1 MTLARDWWIVA
12 GLALSVTVSNSFARF
27 AYGLIL
33 PAMQSDLGWSY
44 TQSGW
49 INTANAL
56 GYIVGAALTFALIG
70 RVGERR
76 LFDTGIVVTSLSLL
90 MCGFRDDM
98 TYLTFWRILAGVAGA
113 PVFIAGGAMAASLFP
128 DDARK
133 NALAIAGYFGGAGL
147 GMVLSGAALPGF
159 FAAFG
164 ASAWPAAWIGL
175 GLASLGVTP
184 LALWASGQIRPP
196 HSGRGRGGALPLRR
210 MAPALTAYGVFAC
223 GYIVY
228 LTFIVAWAGAMQLGV
243 TAISA
248 GWSLIGLG
256 IIVSPFVWR
265 PVLAR
270 YASGVP
276 LALACAVTGV
286 ATLVPVALPSLAGF
300 ALSACFFGL
309 AVFIGPGAVTS
320 FGRKN
325 LPKSM
330 WGKSVSVFTMIFAV
344 GQTAGPV
351 AAGAIGDVAG
361 TLDAGLLSGGLILLA
376 AATLA
381 ACQRPIAPAAI
392 EQDAKRPAA
401 AARM

>member
-1 MTLARDWWIVA
+1 
-12 GLALSVTVSNSFARF
+12 
-27 AYGLIL
+27 
-33 PAMQSDLGWSY
+33 
-44 TQSGW
+44 
-49 INTANAL
+49 
-56 GYIVGAALTFALIG
+56 
-70 RVGERR
+70 
-76 LFDTGIVVTSLSLL
+76 
-90 MCGFRDDM
+90 
-98 TYLTFWRILAGVAGA
+98 
-113 PVFIAGGAMAASLFP
+113 
-128 DDARK
+128 
-133 NALAIAGYFGGAGL
+133 
-147 GMVLSGAALPGF
+147 
-159 FAAFG
+159 
-164 ASAWPAAWIGL
+164 
-175 GLASLGVTP
+175 
-184 LALWASGQIRPP
+184 
-196 HSGRGRGGALPLRR
+196 

-330 WGKSVSVFTMIFAV
+330 WGKSV

>member
-12 GLALSVTVSNSFARF
+12 GLALSVTVSNSFSRF

-33 PAMQSDLGWSY
+33 PAMQADLGWSY

-56 GYIVGAALTFALIG
+56 GYIAGAALTFALIG
-70 RVGERR
+70 RIGERP
-76 LFDTGIVVTSLSLL
+76 LFNGGLLVTSISLL
-90 MCGFRDDM
+90 MCGFGDDILS
-98 TYLTFWRILAGVAGA
+98 LTLWRVLAGIAGA

-128 DDARK
+128 RDAKK

-147 GMVLSGAALPGF
+147 GMVVSGAALPGF
-159 FAAFG
+159 FAEFG
-164 ASAWPAAWIGL
+164 ASAWPTAWIGL
-175 GLASLGVTP
+175 GLASLVVTP
-184 LALWASGQIRPP
+184 AALWASGQIHPSHP
-196 HSGRGRGGALPLRR
+196 GRGRGGALPMRR
-210 MAPALTAYGVFAC
+210 MVPALTGYGLFAC

-228 LTFIVAWAGAMQLGV
+228 LTFIIARAGAMELGV
-243 TAISA
+243 AAISG

-270 YASGVP
+270 YASGIP

-286 ATLVPVALPSLAGF
+286 ATLVPVAVPSVAGF
-300 ALSACFFGL
+300 ALSAGLFGL
-309 AVFIGPGAVTS
+309 AVFMGPGAVTS

-325 LPKSM
+325 LQKSM
-330 WGKSVSVFTMIFAV
+330 WGTSVSVFTMIFAV
-344 GQTAGPV
+344 GQTVGPV

-361 TLDAGLLSGGLILLA
+361 TLDAGLLSGGLILLV

-381 ACQRPIAPAAI
+381 ACQRPVGPLAT
-392 EQDAKRPAA
+392 EQDTTSRAA
-401 AARM
+401 AAGK